1 MEDRACGNSAGVGE
15 MDIER
20 LAIKFGM
27 EILAEINYP
36 DLVKTIGVRHVNW
49 FRTCGEAA
57 IGSCPPDSVVRNDAR
72 VSGREV

>member
-1 MEDRACGNSAGVGE
+1 MENRACGNSAGVGE

-20 LAIKFGM
+20 IAIKFGM

-36 DLVKTIGVRHVNW
+36 DLVKNIGLERFNW

-57 IGSCPPDSVVRNDAR
+57 IGSCQPDSVVRN
-72 VSGREV
+72 